1 MPSLFV
7 IRKGVECFLHAC
19 NFGKIMNPGLIY
31 TGNASSGGRDFECKT
46 LEVRLMGLR
55 LLRVA
60 SRAELCGRGF
70 LTKQIAD
77 KTIQSVLAAGSGV
90 RGMWCF
96 ASVAQLD
103 RASDF

>member
-19 NFGKIMNPGLIY
+19 NLGKFMNPDIIY
-31 TGNASSGGRDFECKT
+31 TKNASSWGRNFECKA
-46 LEVRLMGLR
+46 LEHRIMCLR
-55 LLRVA
+55 FLRVA
-60 SRAELCGRGF
+60 SRAGLWERGF

-77 KTIQSVLAAGSGV
+77 KTIQSVLAAWSGV
-90 RGMWCF
+90 RGMWCC

>member
-19 NFGKIMNPGLIY
+19 NLGKFMNPGLIY
-31 TGNASSGGRDFECKT
+31 TKNASSSGRNFDCKA
-46 LEVRLMGLR
+46 LDHRVMCLWV
-55 LLRVA
+55 LRVA
-60 SRAELCGRGF
+60 SPAELCDRGC

-77 KTIQSVLAAGSGV
+77 KTIQSVLAAWSGV
-90 RGMWCF
+90 RGMWCC